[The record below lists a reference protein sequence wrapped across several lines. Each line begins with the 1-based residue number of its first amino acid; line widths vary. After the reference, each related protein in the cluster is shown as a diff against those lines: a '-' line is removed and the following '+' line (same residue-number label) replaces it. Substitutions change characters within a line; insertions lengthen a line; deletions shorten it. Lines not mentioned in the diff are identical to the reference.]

1 MVAPLAG
8 SLQKRIRKAEPM
20 FILSKRFFPFF
31 NTFFWGALNDNMFRN
46 ALVIMIT
53 YQSGFSKGTASALSY
68 LAMAALMLPQ
78 FPFSATAGE
87 VADKYPQHKLFR
99 WIKLAEVVLML
110 LTFCAFCFY
119 AVPALCIP
127 LLLVLLFFMGTQ
139 SAFYSPIKYAYIPRN
154 LPEDLVRGNACVSAG
169 TYLAILLGTIL
180 GNELITLPHGAYITG
195 GLLVLVALIGSFAA
209 RFIPELP
216 SPQPDLRVN
225 WNPVAGTTPI
235 MKTIFRDYVLRHCVI
250 GLSIFW
256 MAGALYVS
264 QLAGFCKEVIGA
276 QESLVMIFTLLFSV
290 GVALGSCFCSLVRKR
305 VNVIRL
311 VPVALI
317 LMAGFTLDLYFASLS
332 WTKQAAGQGI
342 CELFFIPRFYRFV
355 ADLILLAM
363 CGGFYSVPLIALL
376 QKTAKKEE
384 MARIVAGNNIINA
397 AMIGL
402 GSVCSAALMF
412 TGLIS
417 VEGIFVIVA
426 AVNFAAAIYLMRLKK
441 CRI

>member
-1 MVAPLAG
+1 
-8 SLQKRIRKAEPM
+8 M
-20 FILSKRFFPFF
+20 FLFSRRFFPFF

-87 VADKYPQHKLFR
+87 VADKFPQHKLFR
-99 WIKLAEVVLML
+99 VIKAAEVVLMI
-110 LTFCAFCFY
+110 LTFAVFCFHAMP
-119 AVPALCIP
+119 AVCIP

-139 SAFYSPIKYAYIPRN
+139 SAFYSPVKYAYIPRN
-154 LPEDLVRGNACVSAG
+154 LPDDLVRGNACVSAG
-169 TYLAILLGTIL
+169 TYLAILFGTIL
-180 GNELITLPHGAYITG
+180 GNELITLPYGAYITG
-195 GLLVLVALIGSFAA
+195 GLLVAIAVTGSIAA
-209 RFIPELP
+209 RFIPHLP
-216 SPQPDLRVN
+216 APQPDLKVN
-225 WNPVAGTTPI
+225 LNPAVSTKPI
-235 MKTIFRDYVLRHCVI
+235 MKTIFGDYVLRHCVI

-276 QESLVMIFTLLFSV
+276 KESLVMIFTLLFSV
-290 GVALGSCFCSLVRKR
+290 GVALGSCLCSLVRKR
-305 VNVIRL
+305 FNVIRL

-317 LMAGFTLDLYFASLS
+317 LMAIFTLDLYFASLT
-332 WTKQAAGQGI
+332 WIKQAADSGV
-342 CELFFIPRFYRFV
+342 CELFSIPRFYRFV
-355 ADLILLAM
+355 VDLILLAM

-376 QKTAKKEE
+376 QKSAKKEE

-402 GSVCSAALMF
+402 GSICSAALMF

-417 VEGIFVIVA
+417 VEGIFVLVA
-426 AVNFAAAIYLMRLKK
+426 AVNFAAALYLIRLKK
-441 CRI
+441 YSV

>member
-1 MVAPLAG
+1 
-8 SLQKRIRKAEPM
+8 M
-20 FILSKRFFPFF
+20 FLFSRRFFPFF

-87 VADKYPQHKLFR
+87 VADKFPQHKLFR
-99 WIKLAEVVLML
+99 VIKAAEVVLMI
-110 LTFCAFCFY
+110 LTFAVFCFHAMP
-119 AVPALCIP
+119 AVCIP

-139 SAFYSPIKYAYIPRN
+139 SAFYSPVKYAYIPRN
-154 LPEDLVRGNACVSAG
+154 LPDDLVRGNACVSAG
-169 TYLAILLGTIL
+169 TYLAILFGTIL
-180 GNELITLPHGAYITG
+180 GNELITLPYGAYITG
-195 GLLVLVALIGSFAA
+195 GLLVAIAVTGSIAA
-209 RFIPELP
+209 RFIPHLP
-216 SPQPDLRVN
+216 APQPDLKVN
-225 WNPVAGTTPI
+225 LNPAVSTKPI
-235 MKTIFRDYVLRHCVI
+235 MKTIFGDYVLRHCVI

-276 QESLVMIFTLLFSV
+276 KESLVMIFTLLFSV
-290 GVALGSCFCSLVRKR
+290 GVALGSCLCSLVRKR
-305 VNVIRL
+305 FNVIRL

-317 LMAGFTLDLYFASLS
+317 LMAIFTLDLYFASLT
-332 WTKQAAGQGI
+332 WIKQAADSGV
-342 CELFFIPRFYRFV
+342 CELFSIPRFYRFV
-355 ADLILLAM
+355 VDLILLAM

-376 QKTAKKEE
+376 QKSAKKEE

-402 GSVCSAALMF
+402 GSICSAALMF
-412 TGLIS
+412 TGLIT
-417 VEGIFVIVA
+417 VEGIFVLVA
-426 AVNFAAAIYLMRLKK
+426 AVNFAAALYLIRLKK
-441 CRI
+441 YSV

>member
-1 MVAPLAG
+1 
-8 SLQKRIRKAEPM
+8 M
-20 FILSKRFFPFF
+20 FLFSRRFFPFF

-87 VADKYPQHKLFR
+87 VADKFPQHKLFR
-99 WIKLAEVVLML
+99 VIKAAEVVLMI
-110 LTFCAFCFY
+110 LTFAVFCFHATP
-119 AVPALCIP
+119 AVCIP

-139 SAFYSPIKYAYIPRN
+139 SAFYSPVKYAYIPRN
-154 LPEDLVRGNACVSAG
+154 LPDDLVRGNACVSAG
-169 TYLAILLGTIL
+169 TYLAILFGTIL
-180 GNELITLPHGAYITG
+180 GNELITLPYGAYITG
-195 GLLVLVALIGSFAA
+195 GLLVAIAVTGSIAA
-209 RFIPELP
+209 RFIPHLP
-216 SPQPDLRVN
+216 APQPDLKVN
-225 WNPVAGTTPI
+225 LNPAVSTKPI
-235 MKTIFRDYVLRHCVI
+235 MKTIFGDYVLRHCVI

-276 QESLVMIFTLLFSV
+276 KESLVMIFTLLFSV
-290 GVALGSCFCSLVRKR
+290 GVALGSCLCSLVRKR
-305 VNVIRL
+305 FNVIRL

-317 LMAGFTLDLYFASLS
+317 LMAIFTLDLYFASLT
-332 WTKQAAGQGI
+332 WIKQAADSGV
-342 CELFFIPRFYRFV
+342 CELFSIPRFYRFV
-355 ADLILLAM
+355 VDLILLAM

-376 QKTAKKEE
+376 QKSAKKEE

-402 GSVCSAALMF
+402 GSICSAALMF

-417 VEGIFVIVA
+417 VEGIFVLVA
-426 AVNFAAAIYLMRLKK
+426 AVNFAAALYLIRLKK
-441 CRI
+441 YSV

>member
-1 MVAPLAG
+1 
-8 SLQKRIRKAEPM
+8 M
-20 FILSKRFFPFF
+20 FLFSRRFFPFF

-87 VADKYPQHKLFR
+87 VADKFPQHKLFR
-99 WIKLAEVVLML
+99 VIKAAEVVLMI
-110 LTFCAFCFY
+110 LTFAVFCFHAMP
-119 AVPALCIP
+119 AVCIP

-139 SAFYSPIKYAYIPRN
+139 SAFYSPVKYAYIPRN
-154 LPEDLVRGNACVSAG
+154 LPDDLVRGNACVSAG
-169 TYLAILLGTIL
+169 TYLAILFGTIL
-180 GNELITLPHGAYITG
+180 GNELITLPYGAYITG
-195 GLLVLVALIGSFAA
+195 GLLVAIAVTGSIAA
-209 RFIPELP
+209 RFIPHLP
-216 SPQPDLRVN
+216 APQPDLKVN
-225 WNPVAGTTPI
+225 LNPAVSTKPI
-235 MKTIFRDYVLRHCVI
+235 MKTILGDYVLRHCVI

-276 QESLVMIFTLLFSV
+276 KESLVMIFTLLFSV
-290 GVALGSCFCSLVRKR
+290 GVALGSCLCSLVRKR
-305 VNVIRL
+305 FNVIRL

-317 LMAGFTLDLYFASLS
+317 LMAIFTLDLYFASLT
-332 WTKQAAGQGI
+332 WIKQAADSGV
-342 CELFFIPRFYRFV
+342 CELFSIPRFYRFV
-355 ADLILLAM
+355 VDLILLAM

-376 QKTAKKEE
+376 QKSAKKEE

-402 GSVCSAALMF
+402 GSICSAALMF

-417 VEGIFVIVA
+417 VEGIFVLVA
-426 AVNFAAAIYLMRLKK
+426 AVNFAAALYLIRLKK
-441 CRI
+441 YSV

>member
-1 MVAPLAG
+1 
-8 SLQKRIRKAEPM
+8 M
-20 FILSKRFFPFF
+20 FLFSRRFFPFF

-87 VADKYPQHKLFR
+87 VADKFPQHKLFR
-99 WIKLAEVVLML
+99 VIKAAEVVLMI
-110 LTFCAFCFY
+110 LTFAVFCFHAMP
-119 AVPALCIP
+119 AVCIP

-139 SAFYSPIKYAYIPRN
+139 SAFYSPVKYAYIPRN
-154 LPEDLVRGNACVSAG
+154 LPDDLVRGNACVSAG
-169 TYLAILLGTIL
+169 TYLAILFGTIL
-180 GNELITLPHGAYITG
+180 GNELITLPYGAYITG
-195 GLLVLVALIGSFAA
+195 GLLVAIAVTGSIAA
-209 RFIPELP
+209 RFIPHLP
-216 SPQPDLRVN
+216 APQPDLKVN
-225 WNPVAGTTPI
+225 LNPAVSTKPI
-235 MKTIFRDYVLRHCVI
+235 MKTIFGDYVLRHCVI

-276 QESLVMIFTLLFSV
+276 KESLVMIFTLLFSV
-290 GVALGSCFCSLVRKR
+290 GVALGSCLCSLVRKR
-305 VNVIRL
+305 FNVIRL

-317 LMAGFTLDLYFASLS
+317 LMAIFTLDLYFASLT
-332 WTKQAAGQGI
+332 WIKQAADSGV
-342 CELFFIPRFYRFV
+342 CELFSIPRFYRFV
-355 ADLILLAM
+355 VDLILLAM

-376 QKTAKKEE
+376 QKSAEKEK

-402 GSVCSAALMF
+402 GSICSAALMF

-417 VEGIFVIVA
+417 VEGIFVLVA
-426 AVNFAAAIYLMRLKK
+426 AVNFAAALYLIRLKK
-441 CRI
+441 YSV

>member
-1 MVAPLAG
+1 MIFV
-8 SLQKRIRKAEPM
+8 
-20 FILSKRFFPFF
+20 LSKRFFPFF

-78 FPFSATAGE
+78 FPFSATAGQ

-99 WIKLAEVVLML
+99 WIKFVEILLML
-110 LTFCAFCFY
+110 LTFAAFCFY
-119 AVPALCIP
+119 TIPAVCIP
-127 LLLVLLFFMGTQ
+127 VLLVLLFFMGTQ
-139 SAFYSPIKYAYIPRN
+139 SAFYSPVKYAYIPRN
-154 LPEDLVRGNACVSAG
+154 MPEDLVRGNACVSAG
-169 TYLAILLGTIL
+169 TYLAILFGTIL
-180 GNELITLPHGAYITG
+180 GNEVITLPYGAYVTG
-195 GLLVLVALIGSFAA
+195 GLLVLIALIGYGAA
-209 RFIPELP
+209 RFIPEQP
-216 SPQPDLRVN
+216 SPQPDLRVD
-225 WNPVAGTTPI
+225 WNPVVSTKPI
-235 MKTIFRDYVLRHCVI
+235 MRTIFHDFVLRHCVI

-264 QLAGFCKEVIGA
+264 QLAGFCKEVIVA
-276 QESLVMIFTLLFSV
+276 KESLVMIFTLLFSV
-290 GVALGSCFCSLVRKR
+290 GVALGSCLCSLVRKR
-305 VNVIRL
+305 FNVVRL

-317 LMAGFTLDLYFASLS
+317 LMALFTLDLFFASQTWSTPECALGVCDL
-332 WTKQAAGQGI
+332 AA
-342 CELFFIPRFYRFV
+342 IPRFYRFV

-384 MARIVAGNNIINA
+384 MARVVAGNNIINA

-402 GSVCSAALMF
+402 GSICSAVLMF
-412 TGLIS
+412 TGMIQ

-426 AVNFAAAIYLMRLKK
+426 CINFAAAIYLMRLKN
-441 CRI
+441 CSV

>member
-1 MVAPLAG
+1 M
-8 SLQKRIRKAEPM
+8 I
-20 FILSKRFFPFF
+20 FFLSKRFFPFF

-78 FPFSATAGE
+78 FPFSATAGQ

-99 WIKLAEVVLML
+99 WIKFAEILLML
-110 LTFCAFCFY
+110 LTFAAFCFHTIP
-119 AVPALCIP
+119 AVCIP
-127 LLLVLLFFMGTQ
+127 VLLVLLFFMGTQ
-139 SAFYSPIKYAYIPRN
+139 SAFYSPVKYAYIPRN
-154 LPEDLVRGNACVSAG
+154 MPEDLVRGNACVSAG
-169 TYLAILLGTIL
+169 TYLAILFGTIL
-180 GNELITLPHGAYITG
+180 GNEVITLPFGAYVTG
-195 GLLVLVALIGSFAA
+195 GLLVLIALIGYGAA
-209 RFIPELP
+209 RFIPEQP
-216 SPQPDLRVN
+216 SPQPDLRVD
-225 WNPVAGTTPI
+225 WNPVVSTKPI
-235 MKTIFRDYVLRHCVI
+235 MRTIFHDFVLRHCVI

-264 QLAGFCKEVIGA
+264 QLAGFCKEVIVA
-276 QESLVMIFTLLFSV
+276 KESLVMIFTLLFSV
-290 GVALGSCFCSLVRKR
+290 GVALGSCLCSLVRKR
-305 VNVIRL
+305 FNVVRL

-317 LMAGFTLDLYFASLS
+317 LMALFTLDLFFASQTWSTPECALGVCDL
-332 WTKQAAGQGI
+332 AA
-342 CELFFIPRFYRFV
+342 IPRFYRFV

-384 MARIVAGNNIINA
+384 MARVVAGNNIINA

-402 GSVCSAALMF
+402 GSICSAVLMF
-412 TGLIS
+412 TGMIQ

-426 AVNFAAAIYLMRLKK
+426 CINFAAAIYLMRLKN
-441 CRI
+441 CSV

>member
-1 MVAPLAG
+1 
-8 SLQKRIRKAEPM
+8 M
-20 FILSKRFFPFF
+20 FLFSRRFFPFF

-87 VADKYPQHKLFR
+87 VADKFPQHKLFR
-99 WIKLAEVVLML
+99 VIKAAEVVLMI
-110 LTFCAFCFY
+110 LTFAVFCFHAMP
-119 AVPALCIP
+119 AVCIP

-139 SAFYSPIKYAYIPRN
+139 SAFYSPVKYAYIPRN
-154 LPEDLVRGNACVSAG
+154 LPDDLVRGNACVSAG
-169 TYLAILLGTIL
+169 TYLAILFGTIL
-180 GNELITLPHGAYITG
+180 GNELITLPYGAYITG
-195 GLLVLVALIGSFAA
+195 GLLVAIAVTGSIAA
-209 RFIPELP
+209 RFIPHLP
-216 SPQPDLRVN
+216 APQPDLKVN
-225 WNPVAGTTPI
+225 LNPAVSTKPI
-235 MKTIFRDYVLRHCVI
+235 IKTIFGDYVLRHCVI

-276 QESLVMIFTLLFSV
+276 KESLVMIFTLLFSV
-290 GVALGSCFCSLVRKR
+290 GVALGSCLCSLVRKR
-305 VNVIRL
+305 FNVIRL

-317 LMAGFTLDLYFASLS
+317 LMAIFTLDLYFASLT
-332 WTKQAAGQGI
+332 WIKQASDSGV
-342 CELFFIPRFYRFV
+342 CELFSIPRFYRFV
-355 ADLILLAM
+355 VDLILLAM

-376 QKTAKKEE
+376 QKSAEKEK

-402 GSVCSAALMF
+402 GSICSAALMF

-417 VEGIFVIVA
+417 VEGIFVLVA
-426 AVNFAAAIYLMRLKK
+426 AVNFAAALYLIRLKK
-441 CRI
+441 YSV

>member
-1 MVAPLAG
+1 
-8 SLQKRIRKAEPM
+8 M
-20 FILSKRFFPFF
+20 FLFSRRFFPFF

-87 VADKYPQHKLFR
+87 VADKFPQHKLFR
-99 WIKLAEVVLML
+99 VIKAAEVVLMI
-110 LTFCAFCFY
+110 LTFAVFCFHTMP
-119 AVPALCIP
+119 AVCIP

-139 SAFYSPIKYAYIPRN
+139 SAFYSPVKYAYIPRN
-154 LPEDLVRGNACVSAG
+154 LPDDLVRGNACVSAG
-169 TYLAILLGTIL
+169 TYLAILFGTIL
-180 GNELITLPHGAYITG
+180 GNELITLPYGAYITG
-195 GLLVLVALIGSFAA
+195 GLLVAIAVTGSIAA
-209 RFIPELP
+209 RFIPHLP
-216 SPQPDLRVN
+216 APQPDLRVN
-225 WNPVAGTTPI
+225 LNPAVSTKPI
-235 MKTIFRDYVLRHCVI
+235 MKTIFGDYVLRHCVI

-276 QESLVMIFTLLFSV
+276 KESLVMIFTLLFSV
-290 GVALGSCFCSLVRKR
+290 GVALGSCLCSLVRKR
-305 VNVIRL
+305 FNVIRL

-317 LMAGFTLDLYFASLS
+317 LMAIFTLDLYFASLT
-332 WTKQAAGQGI
+332 WIKQAADSGVY
-342 CELFFIPRFYRFV
+342 ELFSIPRFYRFV
-355 ADLILLAM
+355 VDLILLAM

-376 QKTAKKEE
+376 QKSAKKEE

-402 GSVCSAALMF
+402 GSICSAALMF

-417 VEGIFVIVA
+417 VEGIFVLVA
-426 AVNFAAAIYLMRLKK
+426 AVNFAAALYLIRLKK
-441 CRI
+441 YSV

>member
-1 MVAPLAG
+1 
-8 SLQKRIRKAEPM
+8 M
-20 FILSKRFFPFF
+20 FLFSRRFFPFF

-87 VADKYPQHKLFR
+87 VADKFPQHKLFR
-99 WIKLAEVVLML
+99 VIKAAEVVLMI
-110 LTFCAFCFY
+110 LTFAVFCFHAMP
-119 AVPALCIP
+119 AVCIP

-139 SAFYSPIKYAYIPRN
+139 SAFYSPVKYAYIPRN
-154 LPEDLVRGNACVSAG
+154 LPDDLVRGNACVSAG
-169 TYLAILLGTIL
+169 TYLAILFGTIL
-180 GNELITLPHGAYITG
+180 GNELITLPYGAYMTG
-195 GLLVLVALIGSFAA
+195 GLLVAIAVTGSIAA
-209 RFIPELP
+209 RFIPHLP
-216 SPQPDLRVN
+216 APQPDLKVN
-225 WNPVAGTTPI
+225 LNPAVSTKPI
-235 MKTIFRDYVLRHCVI
+235 MKTIFGDYVLRHCVI

-276 QESLVMIFTLLFSV
+276 KESLVMIFTLLFSV
-290 GVALGSCFCSLVRKR
+290 GVALGSCLCSLVRKR
-305 VNVIRL
+305 FHVIRL

-317 LMAGFTLDLYFASLS
+317 LMAIFTLDLYFASLT
-332 WTKQAAGQGI
+332 WIKQAADSGV
-342 CELFFIPRFYRFV
+342 CELFSIPRFYRFV
-355 ADLILLAM
+355 VDLILLAM

-376 QKTAKKEE
+376 QKSAKKEE

-402 GSVCSAALMF
+402 GSICSAALMF

-417 VEGIFVIVA
+417 VEGIFVLVA
-426 AVNFAAAIYLMRLKK
+426 AVNFAAALYLIRLKK
-441 CRI
+441 YSV

>member
-1 MVAPLAG
+1 
-8 SLQKRIRKAEPM
+8 M
-20 FILSKRFFPFF
+20 FLFSRRFFPFF

-87 VADKYPQHKLFR
+87 VADKFPQHKLFR
-99 WIKLAEVVLML
+99 VIKAAEVVLMI
-110 LTFCAFCFY
+110 LTFAVFCFHATP
-119 AVPALCIP
+119 AVCIP

-139 SAFYSPIKYAYIPRN
+139 SAFYSPVKYAYIPRN
-154 LPEDLVRGNACVSAG
+154 LPDDLVRGNACVSAG
-169 TYLAILLGTIL
+169 TYLAILFGTIL
-180 GNELITLPHGAYITG
+180 GNELITLPYGAYITG
-195 GLLVLVALIGSFAA
+195 GLLVAIAVTGSIAAL
-209 RFIPELP
+209 FIPHLP
-216 SPQPDLRVN
+216 APQPDLKVN
-225 WNPVAGTTPI
+225 LNPAVSTKLI
-235 MKTIFRDYVLRHCVI
+235 MKTIFGDYVLRHCVI

-276 QESLVMIFTLLFSV
+276 KESLVMIFTLLFSV
-290 GVALGSCFCSLVRKR
+290 GVALGSCLCSLVRKR
-305 VNVIRL
+305 FNVIRL

-317 LMAGFTLDLYFASLS
+317 LMAIFTLDLYFASLT
-332 WTKQAAGQGI
+332 WIKQAADSGV
-342 CELFFIPRFYRFV
+342 CELFSIPRFYRFV
-355 ADLILLAM
+355 VDLILLAM

-376 QKTAKKEE
+376 QKSAKKEE

-402 GSVCSAALMF
+402 GSICSAALMF

-417 VEGIFVIVA
+417 VEGIFVLVA
-426 AVNFAAAIYLMRLKK
+426 AVNFAAALYLIRLKK
-441 CRI
+441 YSV

>member
-1 MVAPLAG
+1 
-8 SLQKRIRKAEPM
+8 M
-20 FILSKRFFPFF
+20 FLFSRRFFPFF

-87 VADKYPQHKLFR
+87 VADKFPQHKLFR
-99 WIKLAEVVLML
+99 VIKAAEVVLMI
-110 LTFCAFCFY
+110 LTFAVFCFHAMP
-119 AVPALCIP
+119 AVCIP

-139 SAFYSPIKYAYIPRN
+139 SAFYSPVKYAYIPRN
-154 LPEDLVRGNACVSAG
+154 LPDDLVRGNACVSAG
-169 TYLAILLGTIL
+169 TYLAILFGTIL
-180 GNELITLPHGAYITG
+180 GNELITLPYGAYITG
-195 GLLVLVALIGSFAA
+195 GLLVAIAVTGSIAA
-209 RFIPELP
+209 RFIPHLP
-216 SPQPDLRVN
+216 APQPDLKVN
-225 WNPVAGTTPI
+225 LNPAVSTKPI
-235 MKTIFRDYVLRHCVI
+235 MKTIFGDYVLRHCVI

-276 QESLVMIFTLLFSV
+276 KESLVMIFTLLFSV
-290 GVALGSCFCSLVRKR
+290 GVALGSCLCSLVRKR
-305 VNVIRL
+305 FNVIRL

-317 LMAGFTLDLYFASLS
+317 LMAIFTLDLYFASLT
-332 WTKQAAGQGI
+332 WIKQAADSGV
-342 CELFFIPRFYRFV
+342 CELFSIPRFYRFV
-355 ADLILLAM
+355 VDLILLAM

-376 QKTAKKEE
+376 QKSAEKEK

-402 GSVCSAALMF
+402 GSICSAALMF

-417 VEGIFVIVA
+417 VEGIFVLVA
-426 AVNFAAAIYLMRLKK
+426 AVNFAAALYLIRLKK
-441 CRI
+441 HSV

>member
-1 MVAPLAG
+1 
-8 SLQKRIRKAEPM
+8 M
-20 FILSKRFFPFF
+20 FLFSRRFFPFF

-87 VADKYPQHKLFR
+87 VADKFPQHKLFR
-99 WIKLAEVVLML
+99 VIKAAEVVLMI
-110 LTFCAFCFY
+110 LTFAVFCFHAMP
-119 AVPALCIP
+119 AVCIP

-139 SAFYSPIKYAYIPRN
+139 SAFYSPVKYAYIPRN
-154 LPEDLVRGNACVSAG
+154 LPDDLVRGNACVSAG
-169 TYLAILLGTIL
+169 TYLAILFGTIL
-180 GNELITLPHGAYITG
+180 GNELITLPYGAYITG
-195 GLLVLVALIGSFAA
+195 GLLVLIAVTGSIAA
-209 RFIPELP
+209 RFIPHLP
-216 SPQPDLRVN
+216 APQPDLKVN
-225 WNPVAGTTPI
+225 LNPAVSTKPI
-235 MKTIFRDYVLRHCVI
+235 MKTIFGDYVLRHCVI

-276 QESLVMIFTLLFSV
+276 KESLVMIFTLLFSV
-290 GVALGSCFCSLVRKR
+290 GVALGSCLCSLVRKR
-305 VNVIRL
+305 FNVIRL

-317 LMAGFTLDLYFASLS
+317 LMAIFTLDLYFASLT
-332 WTKQAAGQGI
+332 WIKQAADSGV
-342 CELFFIPRFYRFV
+342 CELFSIPRFYRFV
-355 ADLILLAM
+355 VDLILLAM

-376 QKTAKKEE
+376 QKSAEKEK

-402 GSVCSAALMF
+402 GSICSAALMF

-417 VEGIFVIVA
+417 VEGIFVLVA
-426 AVNFAAAIYLMRLKK
+426 AVNFAAALYLIRLKK
-441 CRI
+441 YSV

>member
-1 MVAPLAG
+1 MIFV
-8 SLQKRIRKAEPM
+8 
-20 FILSKRFFPFF
+20 LSKRFFPFF

-78 FPFSATAGE
+78 FPFSATAGQ

-99 WIKLAEVVLML
+99 WIKFAEILLML
-110 LTFCAFCFY
+110 LTFAAFCFY
-119 AVPALCIP
+119 TIPAVCIP
-127 LLLVLLFFMGTQ
+127 VLLVLLFFMGTQ
-139 SAFYSPIKYAYIPRN
+139 SAFYSPVKYAYIPRN
-154 LPEDLVRGNACVSAG
+154 MPEDLVRGNACVSAG
-169 TYLAILLGTIL
+169 TYLAILFGTIL
-180 GNELITLPHGAYITG
+180 GNEVITLPFGTYVTG
-195 GLLVLVALIGSFAA
+195 GLLVLIALIGYGAA
-209 RFIPELP
+209 RFIPEQP
-216 SPQPDLRVN
+216 SPQPDLRVD
-225 WNPVAGTTPI
+225 WNPVVSTKPI
-235 MKTIFRDYVLRHCVI
+235 MRTIFHDFVLRHCVI

-264 QLAGFCKEVIGA
+264 QIAGFCKEVIVA
-276 QESLVMIFTLLFSV
+276 KESLVMIFTLLFSV
-290 GVALGSCFCSLVRKR
+290 GVALGSCLCSLVRKR
-305 VNVIRL
+305 FNVVRL

-317 LMAGFTLDLYFASLS
+317 LMALFTLDLFFASQTWSTPECALGVCDL
-332 WTKQAAGQGI
+332 AA
-342 CELFFIPRFYRFV
+342 IPRFYRFV

-384 MARIVAGNNIINA
+384 MARVVAGNNIINA

-402 GSVCSAALMF
+402 GSICSAVLMF
-412 TGLIS
+412 TGMIQ

-426 AVNFAAAIYLMRLKK
+426 CINFAAAIYLMRLKN
-441 CRI
+441 CSV

>member
-1 MVAPLAG
+1 
-8 SLQKRIRKAEPM
+8 M
-20 FILSKRFFPFF
+20 FLFSRRFFPFF

-87 VADKYPQHKLFR
+87 VADKFPQHKLFR
-99 WIKLAEVVLML
+99 VIKVAEVVLMI
-110 LTFCAFCFY
+110 LTFAVFCFHAMP
-119 AVPALCIP
+119 AVCIP

-139 SAFYSPIKYAYIPRN
+139 SAFYSPVKYAYIPRN
-154 LPEDLVRGNACVSAG
+154 LPDDLVRGNACVSAG
-169 TYLAILLGTIL
+169 TYLAILFGTIL
-180 GNELITLPHGAYITG
+180 GNELITLPYGAYITG
-195 GLLVLVALIGSFAA
+195 GLLVAIAVTGSIAA
-209 RFIPELP
+209 RFIPHLP
-216 SPQPDLRVN
+216 APQPDLKVN
-225 WNPVAGTTPI
+225 LNPAVSTKPI
-235 MKTIFRDYVLRHCVI
+235 MKTIFGDYVLRHCVI

-276 QESLVMIFTLLFSV
+276 KESLVMIFTLLFSV
-290 GVALGSCFCSLVRKR
+290 GVALGSCLCSLVRKR
-305 VNVIRL
+305 FNVIRL

-317 LMAGFTLDLYFASLS
+317 LMAIFTLDLYFASLS
-332 WTKQAAGQGI
+332 WTKQAAGCGV
-342 CELFFIPRFYRFV
+342 CDLFSIPRFYRFV

-376 QKTAKKEE
+376 QKSAEKEK

-402 GSVCSAALMF
+402 GSICSAALMF

-417 VEGIFVIVA
+417 VEGIFVLVA
-426 AVNFAAAIYLMRLKK
+426 AVNFAAALYLIRLKK
-441 CRI
+441 YSV

>member
-1 MVAPLAG
+1 
-8 SLQKRIRKAEPM
+8 
-20 FILSKRFFPFF
+20 
-31 NTFFWGALNDNMFRN
+31 MFRN

-87 VADKYPQHKLFR
+87 VADKFPQHKLFR
-99 WIKLAEVVLML
+99 VIKAAEVVLMI
-110 LTFCAFCFY
+110 LTFAVFCFHAMP
-119 AVPALCIP
+119 AVCIP

-139 SAFYSPIKYAYIPRN
+139 SAFYSPVKYAYIPRN
-154 LPEDLVRGNACVSAG
+154 LPDDLVRGNACVSAG
-169 TYLAILLGTIL
+169 TYLAILFGTIL
-180 GNELITLPHGAYITG
+180 GNELITLPYGAYITG
-195 GLLVLVALIGSFAA
+195 GLLVAIAVTGSIAA
-209 RFIPELP
+209 RFIPHLP
-216 SPQPDLRVN
+216 APQPDLKVN
-225 WNPVAGTTPI
+225 LNPAVSTKPI
-235 MKTIFRDYVLRHCVI
+235 MKTIFGDYVLRHCVI

-276 QESLVMIFTLLFSV
+276 KESLVMIFTLLFSV
-290 GVALGSCFCSLVRKR
+290 GVALGSCLCSLVRKR
-305 VNVIRL
+305 FNVIRL

-317 LMAGFTLDLYFASLS
+317 LMAIFTLDLYFASLT
-332 WTKQAAGQGI
+332 WIKQAADSGV
-342 CELFFIPRFYRFV
+342 CELFSIPRFYRFV
-355 ADLILLAM
+355 VDLILLAM

-376 QKTAKKEE
+376 QKSAKKEE

-402 GSVCSAALMF
+402 GSICSAALMF

-417 VEGIFVIVA
+417 VEGIFVLVA
-426 AVNFAAAIYLMRLKK
+426 AVNFAAALYLIRLKK
-441 CRI
+441 YSV

>member
-1 MVAPLAG
+1 
-8 SLQKRIRKAEPM
+8 M
-20 FILSKRFFPFF
+20 FLFSRRFFPFF

-87 VADKYPQHKLFR
+87 VADKFPQHKLFR
-99 WIKLAEVVLML
+99 VIKAAEVVLMI
-110 LTFCAFCFY
+110 LTFAVFCFHAMP
-119 AVPALCIP
+119 AVCIP

-139 SAFYSPIKYAYIPRN
+139 SAFYSPVKYAYIPRN
-154 LPEDLVRGNACVSAG
+154 LPDDLVRGNACVSAG
-169 TYLAILLGTIL
+169 TYLAILFGTIL
-180 GNELITLPHGAYITG
+180 GNELITLPYGAYITG
-195 GLLVLVALIGSFAA
+195 GLLVAIAVTGSIAA
-209 RFIPELP
+209 RFIPHLP
-216 SPQPDLRVN
+216 APQPDLKVN
-225 WNPVAGTTPI
+225 LNPAVSTKPI
-235 MKTIFRDYVLRHCVI
+235 MKTIFGDYVLRHCVI

-276 QESLVMIFTLLFSV
+276 KESLVMIFTLLFSV
-290 GVALGSCFCSLVRKR
+290 GVALGSCLCSLVRKR
-305 VNVIRL
+305 FNVIRL

-317 LMAGFTLDLYFASLS
+317 LMAIFTLDLYFASLT
-332 WTKQAAGQGI
+332 WIKQAADSGV
-342 CELFFIPRFYRFV
+342 CELFSIPRFYRFV
-355 ADLILLAM
+355 VDLIQLAM

-376 QKTAKKEE
+376 QKSAKKEE

-402 GSVCSAALMF
+402 GSICSAALMF

-417 VEGIFVIVA
+417 VEGIFVLVA
-426 AVNFAAAIYLMRLKK
+426 AVNFAAALYLIRLKK
-441 CRI
+441 YSV

>member
-1 MVAPLAG
+1 M
-8 SLQKRIRKAEPM
+8 I
-20 FILSKRFFPFF
+20 FFLSKRFFPFF

-78 FPFSATAGE
+78 FPFSATAGQ

-99 WIKLAEVVLML
+99 WIKFAEILLMV
-110 LTFCAFCFY
+110 LTFAAFCFHTIP
-119 AVPALCIP
+119 AVCIP
-127 LLLVLLFFMGTQ
+127 VLLVLLFFMGTQ
-139 SAFYSPIKYAYIPRN
+139 SAFYSPVKYAYIPRN
-154 LPEDLVRGNACVSAG
+154 MPEDLVRGNACVSAG
-169 TYLAILLGTIL
+169 TYLAILFGTIL
-180 GNELITLPHGAYITG
+180 GNEVITLPYGAYVTG
-195 GLLVLVALIGSFAA
+195 GLLVLIALIGYGAA
-209 RFIPELP
+209 RFIPEQP
-216 SPQPDLRVN
+216 SPQPDLRVD
-225 WNPVAGTTPI
+225 WNPVVSTKPI
-235 MKTIFRDYVLRHCVI
+235 MKTIFHDFVLRHCVI

-276 QESLVMIFTLLFSV
+276 KESLVMIFTLLFSV
-290 GVALGSCFCSLVRKR
+290 GVALGSCLCSLVRKR
-305 VNVIRL
+305 FNVVRL

-317 LMAGFTLDLYFASLS
+317 LMALFTLDLFFASQTWSTPECALGVCDL
-332 WTKQAAGQGI
+332 AA
-342 CELFFIPRFYRFV
+342 IPRFYRFV

-384 MARIVAGNNIINA
+384 MARVVAGNNIINA

-402 GSVCSAALMF
+402 GSICSAVLMF
-412 TGLIS
+412 TGMIQ

-426 AVNFAAAIYLMRLKK
+426 CINVAAAIYLMRLKN
-441 CRI
+441 CSV

>member
-1 MVAPLAG
+1 
-8 SLQKRIRKAEPM
+8 M
-20 FILSKRFFPFF
+20 FLFSRRFFPFF

-53 YQSGFSKGTASALSY
+53 YQSGFSRGTASALSY

-87 VADKYPQHKLFR
+87 VADKFPQHKLFR
-99 WIKLAEVVLML
+99 VIKAAEVVLMI
-110 LTFCAFCFY
+110 LTFAVFCFHAMP
-119 AVPALCIP
+119 AVCIP

-139 SAFYSPIKYAYIPRN
+139 SAFYSPVKYAYIPRN
-154 LPEDLVRGNACVSAG
+154 LPDDLVRGNACVSAG
-169 TYLAILLGTIL
+169 TYLAILFGTIL
-180 GNELITLPHGAYITG
+180 GNELITLPYGAYITG
-195 GLLVLVALIGSFAA
+195 GLLVAIAVTGSIAA
-209 RFIPELP
+209 RFIPHLP
-216 SPQPDLRVN
+216 APQPDLKVN
-225 WNPVAGTTPI
+225 LNPAVSTKPI
-235 MKTIFRDYVLRHCVI
+235 MKTIFGDYVLRHCVI

-276 QESLVMIFTLLFSV
+276 KESLVMIFTLLFSV
-290 GVALGSCFCSLVRKR
+290 GVALGSCLCSLVRKR
-305 VNVIRL
+305 FNVIRL

-317 LMAGFTLDLYFASLS
+317 LMAIFTLDLYFASLT
-332 WTKQAAGQGI
+332 WIKQAADSGV
-342 CELFFIPRFYRFV
+342 CELFSIPRFYRFV
-355 ADLILLAM
+355 VDLILLAM

-376 QKTAKKEE
+376 QKSAKKEE

-402 GSVCSAALMF
+402 GSICSAALMF

-417 VEGIFVIVA
+417 VEGIFFLVA
-426 AVNFAAAIYLMRLKK
+426 AVNFAAALYLIRLKK
-441 CRI
+441 YSV

>member
-1 MVAPLAG
+1 MIFV
-8 SLQKRIRKAEPM
+8 
-20 FILSKRFFPFF
+20 LSKRFFPFF

-78 FPFSATAGE
+78 FPFSATAGQ

-99 WIKLAEVVLML
+99 WIKFAEILLML
-110 LTFCAFCFY
+110 LTFAAFCFY
-119 AVPALCIP
+119 TIPAVCIP
-127 LLLVLLFFMGTQ
+127 VLLVLLFFMGTQ
-139 SAFYSPIKYAYIPRN
+139 SAFYSPVKYAYIPRN
-154 LPEDLVRGNACVSAG
+154 MPEDLVRGNACVSAG
-169 TYLAILLGTIL
+169 TYLAILFGTIL
-180 GNELITLPHGAYITG
+180 GNEVITLPFGAYVTG
-195 GLLVLVALIGSFAA
+195 GLLVLIALIGYGAA
-209 RFIPELP
+209 RFIPEQP
-216 SPQPDLRVN
+216 SPQPDLRVD
-225 WNPVAGTTPI
+225 WNPVVSTKPI
-235 MKTIFRDYVLRHCVI
+235 MRTIFHDFVLRHCVI

-264 QLAGFCKEVIGA
+264 QLAGFCKEVIVA
-276 QESLVMIFTLLFSV
+276 KESLVMIFTLLFSV
-290 GVALGSCFCSLVRKR
+290 GVALGSCLCSLVRKR
-305 VNVIRL
+305 FNVVRL

-317 LMAGFTLDLYFASLS
+317 LMALFTLDLFFASQTWSTPECALGVCDL
-332 WTKQAAGQGI
+332 AA
-342 CELFFIPRFYRFV
+342 IPRFYRFV

-384 MARIVAGNNIINA
+384 MARVVAGNNIINA

-402 GSVCSAALMF
+402 GSICSAVLMF
-412 TGLIS
+412 TGMIQ

-426 AVNFAAAIYLMRLKK
+426 CINFAAAIYLMRLKN
-441 CRI
+441 CSV

>member
-1 MVAPLAG
+1 
-8 SLQKRIRKAEPM
+8 M
-20 FILSKRFFPFF
+20 FLFSRRFFPFF

-53 YQSGFSKGTASALSY
+53 YQSGFSRGTASALSY

-87 VADKYPQHKLFR
+87 VADKFPQHKLFR
-99 WIKLAEVVLML
+99 VIKAAEVVLMI
-110 LTFCAFCFY
+110 LTFAVFCFHAMP
-119 AVPALCIP
+119 AVCIP

-139 SAFYSPIKYAYIPRN
+139 SAFYSPVKYAYIPRN
-154 LPEDLVRGNACVSAG
+154 LPDDLVRGNACVSAG
-169 TYLAILLGTIL
+169 TYLAILFGTIL
-180 GNELITLPHGAYITG
+180 GNELITLPYGAYITG
-195 GLLVLVALIGSFAA
+195 GLLVAIAVTGSIAA
-209 RFIPELP
+209 RFIPHLP
-216 SPQPDLRVN
+216 APQPDLKVN
-225 WNPVAGTTPI
+225 LNPAVSTKPI
-235 MKTIFRDYVLRHCVI
+235 MKTIFGDYVLRHCVI

-276 QESLVMIFTLLFSV
+276 KESLVMIFTLLFSV
-290 GVALGSCFCSLVRKR
+290 GVALGSCLCSLVRKR
-305 VNVIRL
+305 FNVIRL

-317 LMAGFTLDLYFASLS
+317 LMAIFTLDLYFASLT
-332 WTKQAAGQGI
+332 WIKQAADSGV
-342 CELFFIPRFYRFV
+342 CELFSIPRFYRFV
-355 ADLILLAM
+355 VDLILLAM

-376 QKTAKKEE
+376 QKSAKKEE

-402 GSVCSAALMF
+402 GSICSAALMF

-417 VEGIFVIVA
+417 VEGIFVLVA
-426 AVNFAAAIYLMRLKK
+426 AVNFAAALYLIRLKK
-441 CRI
+441 YSV

>member
-1 MVAPLAG
+1 
-8 SLQKRIRKAEPM
+8 M
-20 FILSKRFFPFF
+20 FLFSRRFFPFF

-87 VADKYPQHKLFR
+87 VADKFPQHKLFR
-99 WIKLAEVVLML
+99 VIKAAEVVLMI
-110 LTFCAFCFY
+110 LTFAVFCFHAMP
-119 AVPALCIP
+119 AVCIP

-139 SAFYSPIKYAYIPRN
+139 SAFYSPVKYAYIPRN

-169 TYLAILLGTIL
+169 TYLAILFGTIL
-180 GNELITLPHGAYITG
+180 GNELITLPYGAYITG
-195 GLLVLVALIGSFAA
+195 GLLVAIAVTGSIAA
-209 RFIPELP
+209 RFIPHLP
-216 SPQPDLRVN
+216 APQPDLKVN
-225 WNPVAGTTPI
+225 LNPAVSTKPI
-235 MKTIFRDYVLRHCVI
+235 MKTIFGDYVLRHCVI

-276 QESLVMIFTLLFSV
+276 KESLVMIFTLLFSV
-290 GVALGSCFCSLVRKR
+290 GVALGSCLCSLVRKR
-305 VNVIRL
+305 FNVIRL

-317 LMAGFTLDLYFASLS
+317 LMAIFTLDLYFASLT
-332 WTKQAAGQGI
+332 WIKQAADSGV
-342 CELFFIPRFYRFV
+342 CELFSIPRFYRFV
-355 ADLILLAM
+355 VDLILLAM

-376 QKTAKKEE
+376 QKSAEKEK

-402 GSVCSAALMF
+402 GSICSAALMF

-417 VEGIFVIVA
+417 VEGIFVLVA
-426 AVNFAAAIYLMRLKK
+426 AVNFAAALYLIRLKK
-441 CRI
+441 YSV

>member
-1 MVAPLAG
+1 MIFV
-8 SLQKRIRKAEPM
+8 
-20 FILSKRFFPFF
+20 LSKRFFPFF

-78 FPFSATAGE
+78 FPFSATAGQ

-99 WIKLAEVVLML
+99 WIKFAEILLML
-110 LTFCAFCFY
+110 LTFAAFCFY
-119 AVPALCIP
+119 TIPAVCIP
-127 LLLVLLFFMGTQ
+127 VLLVLLFFMGTQ
-139 SAFYSPIKYAYIPRN
+139 SAFYSPVKYAYIPRN
-154 LPEDLVRGNACVSAG
+154 MPEDLVRGNACVSAG
-169 TYLAILLGTIL
+169 TYLAILFGTIL
-180 GNELITLPHGAYITG
+180 GNEVITLPYGAYVTG
-195 GLLVLVALIGSFAA
+195 GLLVLIALIGYGAA
-209 RFIPELP
+209 RFIPEQP
-216 SPQPDLRVN
+216 SPQPDLRVD
-225 WNPVAGTTPI
+225 WNPVVSTKPI
-235 MKTIFRDYVLRHCVI
+235 MKTIFHDFVLRHCVI

-264 QLAGFCKEVIGA
+264 QLAGFCKEVIVA
-276 QESLVMIFTLLFSV
+276 KESLVMIFTLLFSV
-290 GVALGSCFCSLVRKR
+290 GVALGSCLCSLVRKR
-305 VNVIRL
+305 FNVVRL

-317 LMAGFTLDLYFASLS
+317 LMALFTLDLFFASQTWSTPECALGVCDL
-332 WTKQAAGQGI
+332 AA
-342 CELFFIPRFYRFV
+342 IPRFYRFV

-384 MARIVAGNNIINA
+384 MARVVAGNNIINA

-402 GSVCSAALMF
+402 GSICSAVLMF
-412 TGLIS
+412 TGMIQ

-426 AVNFAAAIYLMRLKK
+426 CINFAAAIYLMRLKN
-441 CRI
+441 CSV

>member
-1 MVAPLAG
+1 MLFV
-8 SLQKRIRKAEPM
+8 
-20 FILSKRFFPFF
+20 LSKRFFPFF

-78 FPFSATAGE
+78 FPFSATAGQ

-99 WIKLAEVVLML
+99 WIKFAEILLML
-110 LTFCAFCFY
+110 LTFAAFCFY
-119 AVPALCIP
+119 TIPAVCIP
-127 LLLVLLFFMGTQ
+127 VLLVLLFFMGTQ
-139 SAFYSPIKYAYIPRN
+139 SAFYSPVKYAYIPRN
-154 LPEDLVRGNACVSAG
+154 MPEDLVRGNACVSAG
-169 TYLAILLGTIL
+169 TYLAILFGTIL
-180 GNELITLPHGAYITG
+180 GNEVITLPYGAYVTG
-195 GLLVLVALIGSFAA
+195 GLLVLIALIGYGAA
-209 RFIPELP
+209 RFIPEQP
-216 SPQPDLRVN
+216 SPQPDLRVD
-225 WNPVAGTTPI
+225 WNPVVSTKPI
-235 MKTIFRDYVLRHCVI
+235 MRTIFHDFVLRHCVI

-276 QESLVMIFTLLFSV
+276 KESLVMIFTLLFSV
-290 GVALGSCFCSLVRKR
+290 GVALGSCLCSLVRKR
-305 VNVIRL
+305 FNVVRL

-317 LMAGFTLDLYFASLS
+317 LMALFTLDLFFASQTWSTPECALGVCDL
-332 WTKQAAGQGI
+332 AA
-342 CELFFIPRFYRFV
+342 IPRFYRFV

-384 MARIVAGNNIINA
+384 MARVVAGNNIINA

-402 GSVCSAALMF
+402 GSICSAVLMF
-412 TGLIS
+412 TGMIQ

-426 AVNFAAAIYLMRLKK
+426 CINFAAAIYLMRLKN
-441 CRI
+441 CSV

>member
-1 MVAPLAG
+1 
-8 SLQKRIRKAEPM
+8 M
-20 FILSKRFFPFF
+20 FLFSRRFFPFF

-87 VADKYPQHKLFR
+87 VADKFPQHKLFR
-99 WIKLAEVVLML
+99 VIKAAEVVLMI
-110 LTFCAFCFY
+110 LTFAVFCFHAMP
-119 AVPALCIP
+119 AVCIP

-139 SAFYSPIKYAYIPRN
+139 SAFYSPVKYAYIPRN
-154 LPEDLVRGNACVSAG
+154 LPDDLVRGNACVSAG
-169 TYLAILLGTIL
+169 TYLAILFGTIL
-180 GNELITLPHGAYITG
+180 GNELITLPYGAYITG
-195 GLLVLVALIGSFAA
+195 GLLVAIAVTGSIAA
-209 RFIPELP
+209 RFIPHLP
-216 SPQPDLRVN
+216 APQPDLKVN
-225 WNPVAGTTPI
+225 LNPAVSTKPI
-235 MKTIFRDYVLRHCVI
+235 MKTIFGDYVLRHCVI

-276 QESLVMIFTLLFSV
+276 KESLVMIFTLLFSV
-290 GVALGSCFCSLVRKR
+290 GVALGSCLCSLVRKR
-305 VNVIRL
+305 FNVIRL

-317 LMAGFTLDLYFASLS
+317 LMAIFTLDLYFASLT
-332 WTKQAAGQGI
+332 WIKQAADSGI
-342 CELFFIPRFYRFV
+342 CELFSIPRFYRFV
-355 ADLILLAM
+355 VDLILLAM

-376 QKTAKKEE
+376 QKSAEKEK

-402 GSVCSAALMF
+402 GSICSAALMF

-417 VEGIFVIVA
+417 VEGIFVLVA
-426 AVNFAAAIYLMRLKK
+426 AVNFAAALYLIRLKK
-441 CRI
+441 YSV